1 MAMHRD
7 LTTSERKFVACV
19 VPRVENDEL
28 LDDLVGLTEDEAR
41 AISSWASC
49 VRVIGR
55 DGEMIGYD
63 WDWNVQ
69 RVNLVIGGGEVLW
82 AARF

>member
-1 MAMHRD
+1 MAEHRD
-7 LTTSERKFVACV
+7 LTTSERKFVARV
-19 VPRVENDEL
+19 APRVKNDEL

-55 DGEMIGYD
+55 DGKMVGYD
-63 WDWNVQ
+63 WDWNLQ
-69 RVNLVIGGGEVLW
+69 RVNLVIGGDKVLW